1 MKRKIFRLEEMW
13 LLDDR
18 CGDTVKVS
26 WTSIE
31 SLDPS
36 SAILKKIAKCEQ
48 DLTWWNNNCFRNVR
62 RTLEDKKKLLV
73 AAKLVAMRTGDNS
86 HVCLLKVVVNV
97 LIDRES
103 RMRSQRCRVLWLS
116 KGDSNTKIFHSKAT

>member
-1 MKRKIFRLEEMW
+1 MW
-13 LLDDR
+13 LLADR
-18 CGDTVKVS
+18 CRDTVKVA

-36 SAILKKIAKCEQ
+36 STILKKIAKCEQ

-73 AAKLVAMRTGDNS
+73 AAELVAMRTGDNS
-86 HVCLLKVVVNV
+86 HVRLLKAKVNV

-103 RMRSQRCRVLWLS
+103 RMRSQRSRVLWLS
-116 KGDSNTKIFHSKAT
+116 KGDSNTKFFHSKAT